1 MEKLI
6 EINPFYLSVCIDDS
20 WATVSL
26 ETDPLLWSALTIENA
41 CLDENLETDGDEKIE
56 GSNASH
62 EKEFHKSSVPFP
74 TVLQNID
81 GPELLVD
88 DVVNIMPA
96 EGQISVS
103 FASEFNWKAL
113 AFPKEYS
120 TGKGHFNDNHEII
133 ITLSKCI
140 HAHLTSSD
148 DRWASYPQYIFHALD

>member
-1 MEKLI
+1 M
-6 EINPFYLSVCIDDS
+6 
-20 WATVSL
+20 
-26 ETDPLLWSALTIENA
+26 
-41 CLDENLETDGDEKIE
+41 DGDGEID
-56 GSNASH
+56 GNNASH

-103 FASEFNWKAL
+103 FAFELNWKAL

-120 TGKGHFNDNHEII
+120 TGKGHFNDNCEII

-140 HAHLTSSD
+140 HARSTSSD
-148 DRWASYPQYIFHALD
+148 DRWASYLQYRFHALD

>member
-1 MEKLI
+1 M
-6 EINPFYLSVCIDDS
+6 
-20 WATVSL
+20 
-26 ETDPLLWSALTIENA
+26 
-41 CLDENLETDGDEKIE
+41 DGDGEIE
-56 GSNASH
+56 GNNASH

-103 FASEFNWKAL
+103 FAFELNWKAL

-120 TGKGHFNDNHEII
+120 TGKGHFNDNCEII

-140 HAHLTSSD
+140 HARSTSSD
-148 DRWASYPQYIFHALD
+148 DRWASYLQYRFHALD